1 MARQNNRGHVAP
13 RLSVYNSS
21 AQRSR
26 GRKATVP
33 IYKVLAWPVCEPNSR
48 PTSTEA
54 DARTTKPHVV
64 LGYQ

>member
-13 RLSVYNSS
+13 WLSVYNSS

-33 IYKVLAWPVCEPNSR
+33 IYKVLAWPVYEPNSR
-48 PTSTEA
+48 PTSTPK
-54 DARTTKPHVV
+54 RTHV
-64 LGYQ
+64 QRSHM